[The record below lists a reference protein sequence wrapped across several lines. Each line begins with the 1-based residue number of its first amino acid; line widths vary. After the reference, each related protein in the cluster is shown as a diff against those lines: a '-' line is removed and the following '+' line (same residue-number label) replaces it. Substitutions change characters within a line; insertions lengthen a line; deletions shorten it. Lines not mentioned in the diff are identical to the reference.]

1 MKIKII
7 KTTMLS
13 IMLAGLL
20 IIGCTSNEDAAPTES
35 KITKE
40 QYETMFKKQLLDNI
54 NNKEI
59 APNFFIQNLGYPV
72 WKEMKWMKYED
83 TEMISV
89 PLVCVSKYTRVAVGL
104 INNGNLA
111 IYVTEAPAKL
121 MRTRNV
127 TIQDMK
133 VYNIQ
138 LLDKIKIPRTR
149 STGGEIADMLKGDNG
164 DGAYGLHYALEG
176 NQNYDKDSEFGDIY
190 IEAISSDF
198 SSFSSTRCD
207 DAEEGDFSLLGHAW
221 IRIKAWN
228 GPCDGSND
236 AEEATTSIFMGD
248 DLQINEDVEK
258 TADASKSKE
267 LTYKGFQ
274 DVLDFNNESTNVDYS
289 LLTNNCTDY
298 SIKLWNKV
306 TGENISLKSSPST
319 PAQLIDYLN

>member
-104 INNGNLA
+104 INNGNLT
-111 IYVTEAPAKL
+111 IYVTEAPTKIVQ
-121 MRTRNV
+121 TRST
-127 TIQDMK
+127 TIKDLK

-138 LLDKIKIPRTR
+138 LLGKMNISRTR
-149 STGGEIADMLKGDNG
+149 SSGGEMADLLENNVENG
-164 DGAYGLHYALEG
+164 SAKDLYFALEG
-176 NQNYDKDSEFGDIY
+176 NHDYDESSTFGDIY
-190 IEAISSDF
+190 IETTDSGSSSD
-198 SSFSSTRCD
+198 SS
-207 DAEEGDFSLLGHAW
+207 GSLKIFGHAW
-221 IRIKAWN
+221 IRIEAWN
-228 GPCDGSND
+228 EPVDGSSSGC
-236 AEEATTSIFMGD
+236 EEVTTSIFMFIGLDIND
-248 DLQINEDVEK
+248 DLEEDVS
-258 TADASKSKE
+258 ASMSKE
-267 LTYKGFQ
+267 ITYDGFQ
-274 DVLDFNNESTNVDYS
+274 EVLDYNAESSNVRYNLFS
-289 LLTNNCTDY
+289 WNCTDY
-298 SIKLWNKV
+298 SMDLWNTV
-306 TGENISLKSSPST
+306 TGDDISLENTPST
-319 PAQLIDYLN
+319 PSALTEYIKNH